1 MRPDVRWRFVLTF
14 AFGLVHGLGFASQL
28 QEQLPPDHVIVPL
41 VCFNLG
47 VEIGQLTVVAVALPL
62 FLMQARSG
70 ADRYRRRLMPAAAIV
85 LGAIA
90 IKWLIER
97 VLGM

>member
-1 MRPDVRWRFVLTF
+1 V
-14 AFGLVHGLGFASQL
+14 
-28 QEQLPPDHVIVPL
+28 VPL

-47 VEIGQLTVVAVALPL
+47 VEVGQLTIVAVALPI
-62 FLMQARSG
+62 FLMLARLG
-70 ADRYRRRLMPAAAIV
+70 GDRYRRRIMPAIAVV

-97 VLGM
+97 VAGM